1 MEQGT
6 EQMNFANTRISTR
19 LAIGFGLVGILLAAV
34 IGLGLA
40 SMRHIQD
47 RMDEITQVNDVKSQL
62 AATMDLAVTERALAL
77 RNMILLQEDSEIR
90 AEARRIADQEKKY
103 AEAQDKLVQM
113 IGTRAPATAE
123 EKSTVEQ
130 IQQQAL
136 LAAPII
142 KQAAALVQDKR
153 QDEAYKLLRS
163 ELRPVQKKWWDL
175 LRSLR
180 AIEEK
185 NNAAALLTSASS
197 YSAARM
203 LMVVIG
209 ALALVVSVT
218 AAVLISRSI
227 VRQLGCEPNEA
238 VAIAGQI
245 AAGNLSTIIENRTS
259 DQDSLLFA
267 MKSMRDSLARI
278 VSQVHV
284 STDTIATASGQIAVG
299 NMDLSSRTEQ
309 QASSLEETASSMEQL
324 TSAVQQN
331 ADHARLANGLAV
343 SASGVALKGGAVV
356 AQVVDTMAA
365 IDISARKIVD
375 IIAVIDGIAFQTNI
389 LALNA
394 AVEAARAGEQGRG
407 FAVVASEVR
416 NLAQR
421 SAAAAREIKELID
434 DSVEKV
440 QTGNRLVEQAGSTMN
455 DVVTSVQRVTGIMA
469 EIMLASQ
476 EQSSGIAQVNAAIT
490 QMDTVTQQNAALVE
504 EAAAAAQAMQEQAA
518 SLSEVVSVFRID
530 RQACHALQLHPAA

>member
-1 MEQGT
+1 
-6 EQMNFANTRISTR
+6 
-19 LAIGFGLVGILLAAV
+19 
-34 IGLGLA
+34 
-40 SMRHIQD
+40 MRHIQD

-77 RNMILLQEDSEIR
+77 RNMILLQDDSEIR
-90 AEARRIADQEKKY
+90 NEAKRIADQEKKY

-113 IGTRAPATAE
+113 IGTRATATAE
-123 EKSTVEQ
+123 EKSTLEQ

-197 YSAARM
+197 YSEARM
-203 LMVVIG
+203 LMLVIG
-209 ALALVVSVT
+209 AVALTVSVT
-218 AAVLISRSI
+218 AALLISRSI

-245 AAGNLSTIIENRTS
+245 AAGNLSTPIKNS
-259 DQDSLLFA
+259 SNKDSLLFA
-267 MKSMRDSLARI
+267 MKSMRDSLVRI
-278 VSQVHV
+278 VSQVHA

-331 ADHARLANGLAV
+331 ADHARQANGLAV
-343 SASGVALKGGAVV
+343 SASSVALKGGAVV
-356 AQVVDTMAA
+356 AQVVGTMAA

-421 SAAAAREIKELID
+421 SAAAAREIKGLID

-440 QTGNRLVEQAGSTMN
+440 QAGNKLVEQAGTTMN

-469 EIMLASQ
+469 EIMSASQ
-476 EQSSGIAQVNAAIT
+476 EQSSGIAQVNTAIT

-530 RQACHALQLHPAA
+530 RQAGHALQLHPAA

>member
-1 MEQGT
+1 
-6 EQMNFANTRISTR
+6 MNFANTRISTR

-34 IGLGLA
+34 IGLGLS

-90 AEARRIADQEKKY
+90 IEARRIADQEKKY

-113 IGTRAPATAE
+113 IATRATATAE

-136 LAAPII
+136 LAAPLI

-197 YSAARM
+197 YSEARM

-209 ALALVVSVT
+209 ALALAVSVT
-218 AAVLISRSI
+218 AALLISRSI

-245 AAGNLSTIIENRTS
+245 AAGNLSTIIENS
-259 DQDSLLFA
+259 SNNQDSLLFA
-267 MKSMRDSLARI
+267 MKSMRDSLLRI

-331 ADHARLANGLAV
+331 ADHARQANGLAV
-343 SASGVALKGGAVV
+343 SASNVALKGGAVV

-375 IIAVIDGIAFQTNI
+375 IIAVIDSIAFQTNI

-421 SAAAAREIKELID
+421 SAAAAREIKGLIN

-440 QTGNRLVEQAGSTMN
+440 QAGNKLVEQAGSTMN
-455 DVVTSVQRVTGIMA
+455 DVVTSVQRVTGIMS
-469 EIMLASQ
+469 EIMAASQ
-476 EQSSGIAQVNAAIT
+476 EQSFGIAQVNTAIT

-518 SLSEVVSVFRID
+518 SLSKVVSVFRVD
-530 RQACHALQLHPAA
+530 RQAGHALQLHPAA